1 MILKNNIQPLKKII
15 KFSIIPFT
23 LIFMV
28 AGCGIYSFSGSSL
41 PGHIKTVA
49 VPLFENSTAQYG
61 VSQPLTDGIIAALT
75 QDNTLKIASPKNSD
89 SILNGSITSIREQ
102 AGQYDRSE
110 QASDFRVYIT
120 VKLVF
125 EDRVKR
131 ENLWEETW
139 TEWGAY
145 ESDIN
150 EGIRQAAE
158 KLSEK
163 ILNRSV
169 SGW

>member
-1 MILKNNIQPLKKII
+1 MILKINTQFLKDFLLFAVID
-15 KFSIIPFT
+15 FSIII
-23 LIFMV
+23 LIT
-28 AGCGIYSFSGSSL
+28 GCGIYSFSGSSI
-41 PGHIKTVA
+41 PRHIKTVA

-75 QDNTLKIASPKNSD
+75 EDNTLKIASPKNSD

-102 AGQYDRSE
+102 AGQYDRNE

-139 TEWGAY
+139 TEWGEY
-145 ESDIN
+145 ESDMD
-150 EGIRQAAE
+150 EGITQAAE

-163 ILNRSV
+163 ILNRMV